1 MIVKIPLKKE
11 GSMDFEFKGVKY
23 FVHRYYKKWFGFA
36 NYVYSKDGELL
47 FIDYENEE
55 LRKTITI
62 FKMFLNR

>member
-1 MIVKIPLKKE
+1 
-11 GSMDFEFKGVKY
+11 MDFEFKGVKY
-23 FVHRYYKKWFGFA
+23 FVHRNYKKWFGFA
-36 NYVYSKDGELL
+36 NYVYFKNGELL